1 MSNRKTRIIFFTQ
14 ERPPFCKFKT
24 KRGYYFCEIE
34 NSYQWLTIVRFI
46 KKTIYP
52 SDDILLLLTVLNEY
66 AVVFLIEYDEI
77 WIRFKRYKRYL
88 AREVF
93 DICIALAES
102 KPDEINW
109 FGKSTLR
116 LWWD

>member
-1 MSNRKTRIIFFTQ
+1 MLNHKIRIIFFTK
-14 ERPPFCKFKT
+14 ETPPFCKFKT
-24 KRGYYFCEIE
+24 KKGYYFCEIE
-34 NSYQWLTIVRFI
+34 NCYQWLTIVRFI
-46 KKTIYP
+46 EKTTYP
-52 SDDILLLLTVLNEY
+52 SEDILLLLTVLNKY

-93 DICIALAES
+93 DICIALADV
-102 KPDEINW
+102 KPDEAIWVSKN
-109 FGKSTLR
+109 TLR